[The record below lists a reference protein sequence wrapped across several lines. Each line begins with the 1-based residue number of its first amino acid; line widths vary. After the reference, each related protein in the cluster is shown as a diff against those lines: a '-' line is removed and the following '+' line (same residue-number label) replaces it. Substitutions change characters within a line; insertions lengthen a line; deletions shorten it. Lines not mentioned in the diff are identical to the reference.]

1 MPAIA
6 DEQPDGQAGIAAS
19 GNGQQQGEGGH
30 RRRRRRRGRRG
41 GRNRDQDNQN
51 RGSFVPEAER
61 FGAPEEIDTT
71 PNAEHAHTPGAPSA
85 PVWSLHDDIPD
96 TTPVADTAPKD
107 DPDKPVKKGWWQRAF
122 SGGK

>member
-1 MPAIA
+1 MMPAIA
-6 DEQPDGQAGIAAS
+6 DEQPDGQAALAVS
-19 GNGQQQGEGGH
+19 GNGQPQGEGGH
-30 RRRRRRRGRRG
+30 RRRRRRGRRG

-51 RGSFVPEAER
+51 PGPVAPEADR

-71 PNAEHAHTPGAPSA
+71 PNVDRAHAPGMPSA

-96 TTPVADTAPKD
+96 TTPVADTAPND
-107 DPDKPVKKGWWQRAF
+107 EAGKPVKKGWWQRAF